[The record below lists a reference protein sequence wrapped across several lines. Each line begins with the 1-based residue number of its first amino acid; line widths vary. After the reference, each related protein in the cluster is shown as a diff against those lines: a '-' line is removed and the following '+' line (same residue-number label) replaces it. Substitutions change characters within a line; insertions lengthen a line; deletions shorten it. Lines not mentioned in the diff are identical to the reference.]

1 MPALLVIVAL
11 LAVGFLVMWVRS
23 NRALL
28 AHQAEAAATQA
39 MLATERNEARAEAT
53 TRTTERDETRA
64 RLKTR
69 TSELEARTGELEA
82 ARAQITRLE
91 AQRSQLSGAVR
102 RQTGEIDELRST
114 VAEQEARIE
123 AQSNEIG
130 TLVLENNA
138 LEARAETA
146 EAAVAAAEARNTGV
160 VIGDELGTDD
170 GHPAT
175 LWALELARSKRTWR
189 TSVATNPFA
198 EPTPFDETDDPVRLA
213 VEVEAAALRENVGAL
228 VDLDWQI
235 GPVTD
240 PTRRHL
246 IVRVAQELLEAAAR
260 NPEPLRLVVSG
271 DPDVTLRLERRDG
284 PADGPPVAITAATDV
299 EIDLTE
305 PVTVKS
311 AP

>member
-23 NRALL
+23 NRAFL
-28 AHQAEAAATQA
+28 AHQDDAATIQET
-39 MLATERNEARAEAT
+39 LTTERDDARAEAD
-53 TRTTERDETRA
+53 TRTTERDDA
-64 RLKTR
+64 RTQLAARSAELDTR
-69 TSELEARTGELEA
+69 TSELEG

-91 AQRSQLSGAVR
+91 AQSSQLSGAVR
-102 RQTGEIDELRST
+102 RQAGEIDELRST
-114 VAEQEARIE
+114 KADQAARIE

-175 LWALELARSKRTWR
+175 LWSLELARSKRTWR
-189 TSVATNPFA
+189 TSVAANPFA
-198 EPTPFDETDDPVRLA
+198 EPTPFEETDDPVRLA
-213 VEVEAAALRENVGAL
+213 VEVEASALRENVGAL
-228 VDLDWQI
+228 VDIDWQI
-235 GPVTD
+235 APVTD
-240 PTRRHL
+240 PTRSHL

-271 DPDVTLRLERRDG
+271 DPDVTLRLEPRDG
-284 PADGPPVAITAATDV
+284 APGASPEGTAAGG
-299 EIDLTE
+299 ELNLAE
-305 PVTVKS
+305 PVTVKA

>member
-11 LAVGFLVMWVRS
+11 LAVVFLVMWVRS
-23 NRALL
+23 NRAFL

-39 MLATERNEARAEAT
+39 TLTTERDEARAEAA
-53 TRTTERDETRA
+53 TRTTERDESRA
-64 RLKTR
+64 QLAARTAELATR
-69 TSELEARTGELEA
+69 TTELETARS
-82 ARAQITRLE
+82 QITRLE
-91 AQRSQLSGAVR
+91 AQSSQLSGAVR
-102 RQTGEIDELRST
+102 RQTVEIDELRAK
-114 VAEQEARIE
+114 VAEQAARIE

-146 EAAVAAAEARNTGV
+146 EAAVTAAEARNTGV
-160 VIGDELGTDD
+160 VIGEELGSTDG

-189 TSVATNPFA
+189 TSVAANPFA
-198 EPTPFDETDDPVRLA
+198 EPTPFEETDDPVRLA
-213 VEVEAAALRENVGAL
+213 VEVEASALRENVGAL
-228 VDLDWQI
+228 VDIDWQI

-240 PTRRHL
+240 PTRSHL

-271 DPDVTLRLERRDG
+271 DPDVTLRLEPRDG
-284 PADGPPVAITAATDV
+284 GSADDESTP
-299 EIDLTE
+299 E
-305 PVTVKS
+305 PVTVKA

>member
-23 NRALL
+23 NRAFL
-28 AHQAEAAATQA
+28 AHQAQAAATQET
-39 MLATERNEARAEAT
+39 LTTERDDARAEAA
-53 TRTTERDETRA
+53 TRTTERDEA
-64 RLKTR
+64 RTQLAARSAELDTR
-69 TSELEARTGELEA
+69 TSELEG

-91 AQRSQLSGAVR
+91 AQSSQLSGAVR
-102 RQTGEIDELRST
+102 RQASEIDELRSQ
-114 VAEQEARIE
+114 VAGQAARIE

-146 EAAVAAAEARNTGV
+146 EAAVAAAEARNAGV
-160 VIGDELGTDD
+160 VIGEELGTDE
-170 GHPAT
+170 GLPAT
-175 LWALELARSKRTWR
+175 LWSLELARSKRTWR
-189 TSVATNPFA
+189 TSVAANPFA
-198 EPTPFDETDDPVRLA
+198 EPTPFEETEDPVRLA

-228 VDLDWQI
+228 VDIDWQI

-240 PTRRHL
+240 PTRSHL

-271 DPDVTLRLERRDG
+271 DPDVTLRLEPRDG
-284 PADGPPVAITAATDV
+284 APGAAPDGKPVDAELNLA
-299 EIDLTE
+299 E
-305 PVTVKS
+305 PVTVKA

>member
-130 TLVLENNA
+130 TFVPCN
-138 LEARAETA
+138 TPC
-146 EAAVAAAEARNTGV
+146 AVCVIEVMPRRLLRN
-160 VIGDELGTDD
+160 
-170 GHPAT
+170 H
-175 LWALELARSKRTWR
+175 
-189 TSVATNPFA
+189 TSP
-198 EPTPFDETDDPVRLA
+198 PTFTM
-213 VEVEAAALRENVGAL
+213 LRGAL
-228 VDLDWQI
+228 Q
-235 GPVTD
+235 PYS
-240 PTRRHL
+240 
-246 IVRVAQELLEAAAR
+246 RV
-260 NPEPLRLVVSG
+260 NSSSTMPERS
-271 DPDVTLRLERRDG
+271 
-284 PADGPPVAITAATDV
+284 PVALPIA
-299 EIDLTE
+299 
-305 PVTVKS
+305 
-311 AP
+311 

>member
-11 LAVGFLVMWVRS
+11 LAGVFLAMWVRS
-23 NRALL
+23 NRAFL
-28 AHQAEAAATQA
+28 AHQAEAAATEA
-39 MLATERNEARAEAT
+39 TLTTERDEARGEAA
-53 TRTTERDETRA
+53 TRTTERDETRSELAA
-64 RLKTR
+64 RTAELKTR
-69 TSELEARTGELEA
+69 TSELEAA
-82 ARAQITRLE
+82 KAQITRLE
-91 AQRSQLSGAVR
+91 AQSSQLSGAVR
-102 RQTGEIDELRST
+102 RQSGEIDELRAK

-160 VIGDELGTDD
+160 VIGEELGTDD
-170 GHPAT
+170 GQPAT

-189 TSVATNPFA
+189 TSVAANPFA

-228 VDLDWQI
+228 VDIDWQI
-235 GPVTD
+235 GPVDD
-240 PTRRHL
+240 PTRSHL

-271 DPDVTLRLERRDG
+271 DPDVTLRLEPRDG
-284 PADGPPVAITAATDV
+284 GGSADDRSTP
-299 EIDLTE
+299 E
-305 PVTVKS
+305 PVTVKA

>member
-23 NRALL
+23 NRILL
-28 AHQAEAAATQA
+28 AHQADAAATEA
-39 MLATERNEARAEAT
+39 TLTTERDEARAEAA
-53 TRTTERDETRA
+53 TRTTERDDTRA
-64 RLKTR
+64 ELAAR
-69 TSELEARTGELEA
+69 TKDLETRTGELEA

-91 AQRSQLSGAVR
+91 AQASQLSGAVR
-102 RQTGEIDELRST
+102 RQTGEIDELRAK
-114 VAEQEARIE
+114 VAEQDTRIE

-160 VIGDELGTDD
+160 VIGEEMGTED

-189 TSVATNPFA
+189 TSVAANPFA
-198 EPTPFDETDDPVRLA
+198 EPTPFEETDDPVRLA
-213 VEVEAAALRENVGAL
+213 VEVEASALRENVGAL
-228 VDLDWQI
+228 VDIDWQI

-240 PTRRHL
+240 PTRSHL

-271 DPDVTLRLERRDG
+271 DPDVTLRLEPRDG
-284 PADGPPVAITAATDV
+284 APEGTRPEGKLADAD
-299 EIDLTE
+299 IDLAE
-305 PVTVKS
+305 PVTVK
-311 AP
+311 AVP

>member
-1 MPALLVIVAL
+1 MPALLVTVAL
-11 LAVGFLVMWVRS
+11 LAIGFLVMWVRS
-23 NRALL
+23 NRAFL
-28 AHQAEAAATQA
+28 AHQAEAAAAQA
-39 MLATERNEARAEAT
+39 TL
-53 TRTTERDETRA
+53 TTERDDARADAATRTAERDAA
-64 RLKTR
+64 RAELATR
-69 TSELEARTGELEA
+69 TSELATRTAELEA

-91 AQRSQLSGAVR
+91 AQSSQLSGAVR
-102 RQTGEIDELRST
+102 RQTAEIDGLRSE

-146 EAAVAAAEARNTGV
+146 EAAVAAAEARNTGE
-160 VIGDELGTDD
+160 VIGEELGSDD

-189 TSVATNPFA
+189 TSVAANPFA
-198 EPTPFDETDDPVRLA
+198 EPTPFEETDDPVRLA

-228 VDLDWQI
+228 VDIDWQI

-240 PTRRHL
+240 PTRSHL

-271 DPDVTLRLERRDG
+271 DPDVTLRLEPRDG
-284 PADGPPVAITAATDV
+284 ADEGKPVTVTATDV
-299 EIDLTE
+299 ELDLTE
-305 PVTVKS
+305 PVTVKA

>member
-39 MLATERNEARAEAT
+39 TLTAERDDARAEAA

-64 RLKTR
+64 QLAAR
-69 TSELEARTGELEA
+69 TSELDARTTELDGA
-82 ARAQITRLE
+82 KAQITRLE
-91 AQRSQLSGAVR
+91 AQSSQLSGAVR
-102 RQTGEIDELRST
+102 RQTGEIDELKAK
-114 VAEQEARIE
+114 VAEHEARIE

-160 VIGDELGTDD
+160 VIGEELGTDD

-175 LWALELARSKRTWR
+175 LWSLELARSKRTWR
-189 TSVATNPFA
+189 TSVAANPFA
-198 EPTPFDETDDPVRLA
+198 EPTPFEETDDPVRLA

-228 VDLDWQI
+228 VDIDWQI

-240 PTRRHL
+240 PTRSHL

-271 DPDVTLRLERRDG
+271 DPDVTLRLEPREG
-284 PADGPPVAITAATDV
+284 AAGGSQVAITGPAVD
-299 EIDLTE
+299 IDLTE
-305 PVTVKS
+305 PVTVK
-311 AP
+311 AVP